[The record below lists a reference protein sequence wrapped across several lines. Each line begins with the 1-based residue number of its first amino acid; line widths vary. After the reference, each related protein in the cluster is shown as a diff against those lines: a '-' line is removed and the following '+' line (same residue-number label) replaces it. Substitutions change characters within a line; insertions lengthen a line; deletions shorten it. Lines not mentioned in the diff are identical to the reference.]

1 MYRTLRGDGEAFH
14 PLGFKKK
21 PNNNNHQQGELL
33 ASLNNENDETL
44 DDPLINATIV
54 FNNRKREV
62 QALIDSGAL
71 QGNYISKDI
80 KDWLN
85 SLGAKCTKCVSPVVC
100 SAFKN
105 GTCHECLGNLN
116 LNIELINTN
125 SNKPYT
131 FDTNAN
137 VINSS
142 FDLIIGRP
150 DIYKHHIF

>member
-1 MYRTLRGDGEAFH
+1 MAKEPNLNELPMYRTLSGDGEAFH

-85 SLGAKCTKCVSPVVC
+85 SLGAKCTKL
-100 SAFKN
+100 
-105 GTCHECLGNLN
+105 CLL
-116 LNIELINTN
+116 
-125 SNKPYT
+125 
-131 FDTNAN
+131 
-137 VINSS
+137 
-142 FDLIIGRP
+142 
-150 DIYKHHIF
+150 